1 MALESFGRHPAL
13 LPKPCQAR
21 QPGSSVR
28 PMHSGAIVR
37 HNAAMPNKRICR
49 NLLIGLLL
57 AVASGGS
64 LAQSPGEYSPRSGD
78 AWIDRHL
85 TDINAYAERYPASF
99 ADEMA
104 RYYAVPRGYVEAMM
118 KQPDWTAG
126 DIYMACALAKVAGQP
141 CRAVVREWSRDH
153 AEGWQSV
160 AERLE
165 AGPGSAPYRRLRQG
179 LTETYARWSRPQP
192 SARD

>member
-1 MALESFGRHPAL
+1 MRGMS
-13 LPKPCQAR
+13 
-21 QPGSSVR
+21 
-28 PMHSGAIVR
+28 
-37 HNAAMPNKRICR
+37 NKHICR
-49 NLLIGLLL
+49 NLLIGPWMGILIGLLL
-57 AVASGGS
+57 GMVAGSG
-64 LAQSPGEYSPRSGD
+64 LAQPADSGYSPRSGD

-85 TDINAYAERYPASF
+85 VDINAYAERYPTSF

-153 AEGWQSV
+153 AEGWRSV
-160 AERLE
+160 AQRLE
-165 AGPGSAPYRRLRQG
+165 AGPGSASYRRLRQG
-179 LTETYARWSRPQP
+179 LSETYSRWSRPPP
-192 SARD
+192 SARN